1 MLEVVRRDPLPLRV
15 LLGSG
20 SAWIEEIVDTLEST
34 ASLSRDLGVLAQ
46 RILQLNI

>member
-15 LLGSG
+15 LLRSS

-34 ASLSRDLGVLAQ
+34 ASLSRDLGVLA
-46 RILQLNI
+46 